1 MDMAKRKGSNRPK
14 SKPPKA
20 GFTKT
25 RRDYDKGGKLK

>member
-1 MDMAKRKGSNRPK
+1 MAKRGRPK

-25 RRDYDKGGKLK
+25 KRDYGKGGKLK